1 MIMIKGTNNATKNEI
16 KSKFVEISGLKLS
29 WEIIF
34 PTNMLDWNVW
44 LGKNNNPDI
53 NPDIIEILASL
64 KSNFLFIKP

>member
-34 PTNMLDWNVW
+34 PISMLDWNVW